1 MATTDIMQLHSA
13 GEEPKPR
20 FDYRG
25 RHRYVITLETLEA
38 RPVFAGREEV
48 RAVLGALRDQS
59 LAHHFEVLIYTFQP
73 STLTLLIRG
82 KEEGAN
88 MKLFLAAFRV
98 AAAAATA
105 ATAGPRLWKRT
116 YRERVLRKTEE
127 LRNVIRDVAM
137 IPVRAGLA
145 PHPLAYEFQG
155 SFVDELSSL
164 LPRPGGS
171 AGTRPQRSSGS
182 GHNDRS
188 KFSNRPGG
196 PHRSNQSGRPHGSNQ
211 SGSSHR
217 SNQSGRPNGSPRRD
231 SRTDFRKKRPNR

>member
-1 MATTDIMQLHSA
+1 MATTEIMQLHSA

-25 RHRYVITLETLEA
+25 RHRYVVTLETLDA

-48 RAVLGALRDQS
+48 RAVLGALRDES
-59 LAHHFEVLIYTFQP
+59 LTHHFEVLIYTFQP
-73 STLTLLIRG
+73 STLTLLVRG

-88 MKLFLAAFRV
+88 MKTFLAAFRA
-98 AAAAATA
+98 AAAAATT

-116 YRERVLRKTEE
+116 YLERVLRKTEE
-127 LRNVIRDVAM
+127 LRNVIREVAM

-171 AGTRPQRSSGS
+171 TSSRPQRSFGK
-182 GHNDRS
+182 GRNDHP
-188 KFSNRPGG
+188 K
-196 PHRSNQSGRPHGSNQ
+196 GSNQ
-211 SGSSHR
+211 PGRPYR
-217 SNQSGRPNGSPRRD
+217 SNHAGRRNGPPRRD
-231 SRTDFRKKRPNR
+231 GRADIHKKKPNR